1 MQRDAAGQ
9 GDYKSGGIGRS
20 IMSIEVKNI
29 SYVYMPKSPY
39 ERLALDDVSITI
51 PEGKITAIAGHT
63 GSGKSTLIQHLNGLI
78 SPTSGSVL
86 VDGVDIAAKGQA
98 ARAARRSVGMVF
110 QYPEH
115 QLFEETVEQDIAFG
129 PKNYGMSPEE
139 ISERVRFAMDFVQLD
154 YKEYSQRSPFQLS
167 GGQMRRAAIAGV
179 VALKP
184 KYLVLDEP
192 TAGLDPKGR
201 EELMQR
207 IMKLHRQEKNT
218 IILVSH
224 SMDDIARFADNVVI
238 MNRGRVLMEG
248 TPHEV
253 FVREDFIRQAG
264 LDGPQI
270 TNIVKALKIRGW
282 DISSNIYTMDE
293 AVDAIFQAVKVPRR
307 PGGTSADRSGG
318 AEKC

>member
-1 MQRDAAGQ
+1 
-9 GDYKSGGIGRS
+9 
-20 IMSIEVKNI
+20 MSIEVKNI
-29 SYVYMPKSPY
+29 SYIYMPKSPY

-264 LDGPQI
+264 LDVPQI
-270 TNIVKALKIRGW
+270 TNIVKALKAGGM
-282 DISSNIYTMDE
+282 DIPSDIYTMDE
-293 AVDAIFQAVKVPRR
+293 AVDAIVRAMRGKNR
-307 PGGTSADRSGG
+307 AGG

>member
-248 TPHEV
+248 TPREV

-264 LDGPQI
+264 LDVPQI
-270 TNIVKALKIRGW
+270 TNIVKALKAGGM
-282 DISSNIYTMDE
+282 DIPSDIYTMDE
-293 AVDAIFQAVKVPRR
+293 AVDAIVRAMRGKNR
-307 PGGTSADRSGG
+307 AGG

>member
-1 MQRDAAGQ
+1 
-9 GDYKSGGIGRS
+9 
-20 IMSIEVKNI
+20 MSIEVKNI

-63 GSGKSTLIQHLNGLI
+63 GSGKSTLFQHLNGLI

-167 GGQMRRAAIAGV
+167 GGQMRRTAIAGV
-179 VALKP
+179 VALRP

-207 IMKLHRQEKNT
+207 ILKLHRQEKNT
-218 IILVSH
+218 IVLVSH
-224 SMDDIARFADNVVI
+224 SMDDIAKFADNVVI

-248 TPHEV
+248 TPREV

-264 LDGPQI
+264 LDVPQI
-270 TNIVKALKIRGW
+270 TNIVKALKAGGM
-282 DISSNIYTMDE
+282 DIPSDIYTMDE
-293 AVDAIFQAVKVPRR
+293 AVDAIVRAMRGKNR
-307 PGGTSADRSGG
+307 AGG

>member
-1 MQRDAAGQ
+1 
-9 GDYKSGGIGRS
+9 
-20 IMSIEVKNI
+20 MSIEVKNI

-264 LDGPQI
+264 LDVPQI

-282 DISSNIYTMDE
+282 DISSNIYTMNE

>member
-1 MQRDAAGQ
+1 
-9 GDYKSGGIGRS
+9 
-20 IMSIEVKNI
+20 MSIEVKNI

-218 IILVSH
+218 IILASH

-248 TPHEV
+248 TPREV

-264 LDGPQI
+264 LDVPQI
-270 TNIVKALKIRGW
+270 TNIVKALKAGGM
-282 DISSNIYTMDE
+282 DIPSDIYTMDE
-293 AVDAIFQAVKVPRR
+293 AVDAIVRAMRGKNR
-307 PGGTSADRSGG
+307 AGG

>member
-1 MQRDAAGQ
+1 
-9 GDYKSGGIGRS
+9 
-20 IMSIEVKNI
+20 MSIEVRNI
-29 SYVYMPKSPY
+29 SYIYMPKSPY
-39 ERLALDDVSITI
+39 ERLALDDVTITI

-98 ARAARRSVGMVF
+98 ARQARRSVGMVF

-167 GGQMRRAAIAGV
+167 GGQMRRTAIAGV
-179 VALKP
+179 VALRP

-207 IMKLHRQEKNT
+207 ILKLHRQEKNT
-218 IILVSH
+218 IVLVSH
-224 SMDDIARFADNVVI
+224 SMDDIAKFADNVVI

-248 TPHEV
+248 TPREV

-264 LDGPQI
+264 LDVPQI
-270 TNIVKALKIRGW
+270 TNIVKALKAGGM
-282 DISSNIYTMDE
+282 DIPSDIYTMDE
-293 AVDAIFQAVKVPRR
+293 AVDAIVRAMRGKNR
-307 PGGTSADRSGG
+307 AGG

>member
-1 MQRDAAGQ
+1 
-9 GDYKSGGIGRS
+9 
-20 IMSIEVKNI
+20 MSIEVKNI

-86 VDGVDIAAKGQA
+86 ADGVDIAAKGQA

-264 LDGPQI
+264 LDVPQI

>member
-1 MQRDAAGQ
+1 
-9 GDYKSGGIGRS
+9 
-20 IMSIEVKNI
+20 MSIEVKKI
-29 SYVYMPKSPY
+29 SYIYMPKSPY
-39 ERLALDDVSITI
+39 ERLALDDVAITI

-78 SPTSGSVL
+78 SPSQGCVL
-86 VDGVDIAAKGQA
+86 VDGVDISGKGKE
-98 ARAARRSVGMVF
+98 AREARRSVGMVF

-129 PKNYGMSPEE
+129 PKNYGLTPEE
-139 ISERVRFAMDFVQLD
+139 VKERVRFAMDFVQLD
-154 YKEYSQRSPFQLS
+154 YEEYSQRSPFQLS
-167 GGQMRRAAIAGV
+167 GGQMRRTAIAGV
-179 VALKP
+179 VALRP

-207 IMKLHRQEKNT
+207 ILKLHRQEKNT
-218 IILVSH
+218 IVLVSH

-248 TPHEV
+248 TPREV

-264 LDGPQI
+264 LEVPQI
-270 TNIVKALKIRGW
+270 TNIVKALKSGGM
-282 DISSNIYTMDE
+282 DIPSDIYTMDE
-293 AVDAIFQAVKVPRR
+293 AVEAIVRAMRGKNR
-307 PGGTSADRSGG
+307 AGG
-318 AEKC
+318 AERC

>member
-1 MQRDAAGQ
+1 MKPIIEAKALTHTYSAGTPFEHKAIDNVELQ
-9 GDYKSGGIGRS
+9 VMPGEFLGI
-20 IMSIEVKNI
+20 I
-29 SYVYMPKSPY
+29 
-39 ERLALDDVSITI
+39 
-51 PEGKITAIAGHT
+51 GHT

-78 SPTSGSVL
+78 SPSQGCVL

-98 ARAARRSVGMVF
+98 ARQARRSVGMVF

-129 PKNYGMSPEE
+129 PKNYGLTPEE
-139 ISERVRFAMDFVQLD
+139 VKERVRFAMDFVQLD
-154 YKEYSQRSPFQLS
+154 YEEYSQRSPFQLS
-167 GGQMRRAAIAGV
+167 GGQMRRTAIAGV
-179 VALKP
+179 VALRP

-207 IMKLHRQEKNT
+207 ILKLHRQEKNT
-218 IILVSH
+218 IVLVSH
-224 SMDDIARFADNVVI
+224 SMDDIAKFADNVVI

-248 TPHEV
+248 TPREV

-264 LDGPQI
+264 LDVPQI
-270 TNIVKALKIRGW
+270 TNIVKALKAGGM
-282 DISSNIYTMDE
+282 DIPSDIYTMDE
-293 AVDAIFQAVKVPRR
+293 AVDAIVRAMRGKNR
-307 PGGTSADRSGG
+307 AGG

>member
-1 MQRDAAGQ
+1 
-9 GDYKSGGIGRS
+9 
-20 IMSIEVKNI
+20 
-29 SYVYMPKSPY
+29 MPKSPY

-248 TPHEV
+248 TPWEV

-264 LDGPQI
+264 LDVPQI

>member
-1 MQRDAAGQ
+1 
-9 GDYKSGGIGRS
+9 
-20 IMSIEVKNI
+20 MSIEVKNI

-154 YKEYSQRSPFQLS
+154 YKEYSQRSPFQLR

-264 LDGPQI
+264 LDVPQI

>member
-1 MQRDAAGQ
+1 
-9 GDYKSGGIGRS
+9 
-20 IMSIEVKNI
+20 MSIEVKNI

-86 VDGVDIAAKGQA
+86 VDGVDIVAKGQA

-129 PKNYGMSPEE
+129 PKNYGLTPEE
-139 ISERVRFAMDFVQLD
+139 VKERVRFAMDFVQLD
-154 YKEYSQRSPFQLS
+154 YEEYSQRSPFQLS
-167 GGQMRRAAIAGV
+167 GGQMRRTAIAGV
-179 VALKP
+179 VALRP
-184 KYLVLDEP
+184 KYQVLDEP

-207 IMKLHRQEKNT
+207 ILKLHRQEKNT
-218 IILVSH
+218 IVLVSH
-224 SMDDIARFADNVVI
+224 SMDDIAKFADNVVI

-248 TPHEV
+248 TPREV

-264 LDGPQI
+264 LDVPQI
-270 TNIVKALKIRGW
+270 TNIVKALKAGGM
-282 DISSNIYTMDE
+282 DIPSDIYTMDE
-293 AVDAIFQAVKVPRR
+293 AVDAIVRAMRGKNR
-307 PGGTSADRSGG
+307 AGG

>member
-1 MQRDAAGQ
+1 
-9 GDYKSGGIGRS
+9 
-20 IMSIEVKNI
+20 MSIEVKNI

-207 IMKLHRQEKNT
+207 IMKLRRQEKNT

-264 LDGPQI
+264 LDVPQI

>member
-1 MQRDAAGQ
+1 M
-9 GDYKSGGIGRS
+9 
-20 IMSIEVKNI
+20 MSIEVKNI

-207 IMKLHRQEKNT
+207 IRKLHRKEKNT
-218 IILVSH
+218 SIGVAQ
-224 SMDDIARFADNVVI
+224 SMDDRARFADNVVI

-264 LDGPQI
+264 LDVPQI

>member
-1 MQRDAAGQ
+1 
-9 GDYKSGGIGRS
+9 
-20 IMSIEVKNI
+20 MSIEVKNI

-248 TPHEV
+248 TPREV

-264 LDGPQI
+264 LDVPQI
-270 TNIVKALKIRGW
+270 TNIVKALKIWGW

-307 PGGTSADRSGG
+307 PGGTSDDRSGG